1 MIVIGVDPGLRGGI
15 AMLTKQQIAVGV
27 VPMAIIRAAG
37 KGRDQYDVPTI
48 VGLFSAAK
56 RKQPTTVYIE
66 RLQPLPASIA
76 KGVIANYNRGAAL
89 WLFIGICSAL
99 EIPYVLV
106 SPRVW
111 QREMLAGTPGSDTKQ
126 RSILA
131 AQRLFPGVLLLPTE
145 RSRKPSDGLS
155 DALLIAE
162 YGRRRSARVWDGED
176 ELERCGGSVS
186 VHRRRAPGAGLWLLP
201 VSHVQRASARQ
212 MQVV

>member
-1 MIVIGVDPGLRGGI
+1 MTIIGVDPGLRGGI
-15 AMLTKQQIAVGV
+15 AVLEGSREPAV
-27 VPMAIIRAAG
+27 VPIPIVKAG
-37 KGRDQYDVPTI
+37 KRGRDQYHVPSI
-48 VGLFSAAK
+48 VNFLRNWREA
-56 RKQPTTVYIE
+56 TTVYIE

-99 EIPYVLV
+99 KIPHVLV

-111 QREMLAGTPGSDTKQ
+111 QREMFQGTPGSDTKQ

-131 AQRLFPGVLLLPTE
+131 AQRLFPGVSLLPTE

-162 YGRRRSARVWDGED
+162 YGRRWTARVWDGDD
-176 ELERCGGSVS
+176 ELEKV
-186 VHRRRAPGAGLWLLP
+186 RR
-201 VSHVQRASARQ
+201 
-212 MQVV
+212 